1 MEHYQFIVCYYCIT
15 KRDGH
20 NNDGHIKTK
29 FFFLILL
36 FFFFARVQVF
46 RILFLPFYGSKTKQK
61 LLCNI

>member
-36 FFFFARVQVF
+36 FFFFCKSTSISHIVF
-46 RILFLPFYGSKTKQK
+46 AFLWLENKTK
-61 LLCNI
+61 IIV